1 MGYPQ
6 TSGILTTA
14 YEEDSGYVYVY
25 FIDNYTP
32 GKLRVLRDKAGQT
45 KADYVTKEF
54 GMDTPYVLFTPSGDE
69 AQYAICTPVV
79 DSYGVMYF
87 KNDTARMM
95 AFGPSVEL
103 EIVQQPTK
111 TQYTAGE
118 AFDPTGM
125 KVELVYESGL
135 RRECDEIRHMVDCS
149 AHGEGRKLCYQLPLC
164 QVPRQDTD
172 NGHETN
178 VSTTTP
184 FATVSLSISSDGT
197 SSGALSTL
205 SWVYDLKSGSLRVS
219 GAFESGWTLT
229 AGCYDAEGRLAADDA
244 AQQRGNAYA
253 SGRQRVY
260 PPVPVRRIQPSG
272 LRVCRCKGVSV

>member
-1 MGYPQ
+1 MSGTSQFGAYSGHSITVVDLSAHQIAYRTETMGYPQ

-125 KVELVYESGL
+125 KVELVYASGL
-135 RRECDEIRHMVDCS
+135 RRDVTKYVMVDCS

-164 QVPRQDTD
+164 QVPRSGYGQRARDKCID
-172 NGHETN
+172 HNS
-178 VSTTTP
+178 VR
-184 FATVSLSISSDGT
+184 DGQP
-197 SSGALSTL
+197 
-205 SWVYDLKSGSLRVS
+205 VH
-219 GAFESGWTLT
+219 
-229 AGCYDAEGRLAADDA
+229 
-244 AQQRGNAYA
+244 QQRRNKLGGAQHA
-253 SGRQRVY
+253 FL
-260 PPVPVRRIQPSG
+260 G
-272 LRVCRCKGVSV
+272 LRSQERKLAGQRRV

>member
-1 MGYPQ
+1 
-6 TSGILTTA
+6 
-14 YEEDSGYVYVY
+14 
-25 FIDNYTP
+25 
-32 GKLRVLRDKAGQT
+32 
-45 KADYVTKEF
+45 
-54 GMDTPYVLFTPSGDE
+54 MDTPYVLFTPSGDE

-125 KVELVYESGL
+125 KVELVYASGL
-135 RRECDEIRHMVDCS
+135 RRDVTKYVTWS
-149 AHGEGRKLCYQLPLC
+149 TAPLTEKDASFAISFPY
-164 QVPRQDTD
+164 VKYHDQDTD

-229 AGCYDAEGRLAADDA
+229 AGCYDAEGRLLQTMQLSSEGTLTLPADSAYIRLFLFDA
-244 AQQRGNAYA
+244 SSRPAESAKFRIFGNY
-253 SGRQRVY
+253 
-260 PPVPVRRIQPSG
+260 
-272 LRVCRCKGVSV
+272 